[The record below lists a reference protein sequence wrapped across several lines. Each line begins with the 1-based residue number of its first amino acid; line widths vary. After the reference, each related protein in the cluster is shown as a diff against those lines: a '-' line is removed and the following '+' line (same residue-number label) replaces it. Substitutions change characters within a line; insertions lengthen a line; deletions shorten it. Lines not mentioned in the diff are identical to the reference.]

1 MLPKK
6 NRLKKKKDFE
16 RVFRG
21 GKSFKKGFLVLRLKK
36 NDLKINRFGFVV
48 SKKISKKAVKRNQI
62 KRRLREAVRSKMNL
76 YKKGFDLIFI
86 SLPGLEKKNFQN
98 IKDTIVFLLNK
109 SKILKHD
116 L

>member
-16 RVFRG
+16 RVFKG
-21 GKSFKKGFLVLRLKK
+21 GKSFKKGFLILRFKE

-62 KRRLREAVRSKMNL
+62 KRRLREVVRSNIDF
-76 YKKGFDLIFI
+76 YKKGFDLVYI
-86 SLPGLEKKNFQN
+86 SLPGLEKQNFQK
-98 IKDTIVFLLNK
+98 IKDTILFLLNK

-116 L
+116 I